1 MTSTPRKT
9 RGLSAAAPPPRQPPP
24 IPATSHVRP
33 APRQS
38 RRRHQQGTWRRGLAA
53 AVRRPPAVSM
63 TRSLMANTRPTVRS
77 QMTKRGKASKS
88 FFTILWSSSINCF
101 VCQDVLRQWYE
112 EELWSICLLLVIFSS
127 FSYSRVV
134 GIDSDCVSYE
144 SLLLLDIHIFLF
156 NCRSI
161 YYFFFSILF

>member
-63 TRSLMANTRPTVRS
+63 TRSLMANTRLTVRS
-77 QMTKRGKASKS
+77 QMTKRGKASLS
-88 FFTILWSSSINCF
+88 LPSN
-101 VCQDVLRQWYE
+101 DP
-112 EELWSICLLLVIFSS
+112 LLLIALSVRTFYASDMQRS
-127 FSYSRVV
+127 FDPFVF
-134 GIDSDCVSYE
+134 
-144 SLLLLDIHIFLF
+144 FL
-156 NCRSI
+156 
-161 YYFFFSILF
+161 